1 MTVTGAEPSVI
12 ALAMGDPAGVSPEL
26 TARLLALPDVR
37 KEAHIIVF
45 GDRRVLD
52 EGARIAGVELDL
64 QDSTLENAPNMP
76 VGKHVFVDLKNLDPK
91 DVVRSEATLVGGTF
105 ATQNFRTALKFAD
118 AGHAQAV
125 CFTPF
130 NKQAMRFAYPG
141 YDDEIRFVA
150 DVLSFTG
157 KVREFNVLEKVWNAR
172 VTSHI
177 PLKDVA
183 STLTVEG
190 ILAELELAWMCLK
203 KAGYEN
209 PKIAV
214 AGLNPHAGDGGS
226 FGMEEIDI
234 IEPAVKAA
242 KTKGFDVDGPFPAD
256 TVFLRALKDGFQA
269 VLTMYHDQGQIAMK
283 LMGFDKGVT
292 MMGALPT
299 ILPGRASPTW
309 GPRAKQ
315 SCSRHEWRKERLHF
329 QTLPDFRHFDTIGM
343 GGGPCRLTGRIDH
356 EEVSTYRMPG
366 SGGGSDRII
375 CPGI

>member
-1 MTVTGAEPSVI
+1 
-12 ALAMGDPAGVSPEL
+12 
-26 TARLLALPDVR
+26 
-37 KEAHIIVF
+37 
-45 GDRRVLD
+45 
-52 EGARIAGVELDL
+52 
-64 QDSTLENAPNMP
+64 
-76 VGKHVFVDLKNLDPK
+76 
-91 DVVRSEATLVGGTF
+91 
-105 ATQNFRTALKFAD
+105 LKFAD
-118 AGHAQAV
+118 TGHAQAV

-203 KAGYEN
+203 KAGYDN

-242 KTKGFDVDGPFPAD
+242 RTKGFDVDGPFPAD

-292 MMGALPT
+292 MMGGLPFPLCTPAHGTAYDIAGKGIADVGATREAILLAARMAKRAAAL
-299 ILPGRASPTW
+299 
-309 GPRAKQ
+309 
-315 SCSRHEWRKERLHF
+315 
-329 QTLPDFRHFDTIGM
+329 
-343 GGGPCRLTGRIDH
+343 
-356 EEVSTYRMPG
+356 
-366 SGGGSDRII
+366 SDAA
-375 CPGI
+375 

>member
-52 EGARIAGVELDL
+52 EGARTAGVELDL

-203 KAGYEN
+203 KAGYDN

-292 MMGALPT
+292 MMGGLPFPLCTPAHGTAYDIAGKGIADVGATREAILLAARMAKRAAALSN
-299 ILPGRASPTW
+299 A
-309 GPRAKQ
+309 A
-315 SCSRHEWRKERLHF
+315 
-329 QTLPDFRHFDTIGM
+329 
-343 GGGPCRLTGRIDH
+343 
-356 EEVSTYRMPG
+356 
-366 SGGGSDRII
+366 
-375 CPGI
+375 

>member
-118 AGHAQAV
+118 TGHAQAV

-203 KAGYEN
+203 KAGYDN

-242 KTKGFDVDGPFPAD
+242 RTKGFDVDGPFPAD

-292 MMGALPT
+292 MMGGLPFPLCT
-299 ILPGRASPTW
+299 PAHGTAYDIAGKGIADVGATREAILLAARMAKRA
-309 GPRAKQ
+309 AA
-315 SCSRHEWRKERLHF
+315 F
-329 QTLPDFRHFDTIGM
+329 
-343 GGGPCRLTGRIDH
+343 
-356 EEVSTYRMPG
+356 
-366 SGGGSDRII
+366 SDAA
-375 CPGI
+375 